1 MTKIQPDII
10 NFAEKC
16 VSIPTLEND
25 STQNIV
31 LNEWQKEKLNEW
43 QNNNKNNY
51 MFTCQHEPGI
61 GCSTIQLI
69 QALYNVTFKN
79 DAVTMLIVNGTE
91 SFYQYTHIF
100 QTMLDNISTEIR
112 PTIRKKITNPPPYRL
127 EFTNGSRLNIFKYHN
142 NYYNLMRGCR
152 ADTIILDTAPKDGD
166 IDAIIPIANKIILC
180 ERNVPNN

>member
-16 VSIPTLEND
+16 VRIPTLKND

-51 MFTCQHEPGI
+51 MFTCQHEPRI

-79 DAVTMLIVNGTE
+79 DSGHHVN
-91 SFYQYTHIF
+91 SKR
-100 QTMLDNISTEIR
+100 NR
-112 PTIRKKITNPPPYRL
+112 
-127 EFTNGSRLNIFKYHN
+127 
-142 NYYNLMRGCR
+142 
-152 ADTIILDTAPKDGD
+152 IIL
-166 IDAIIPIANKIILC
+166 PIYTYFSNY
-180 ERNVPNN
+180 VG